1 MLAALGSI
9 EEDVARHFFRHLVHG
24 VDACHRAG
32 VVHLDIKPDNLI
44 IVDDGT
50 RNGCIKLTD
59 FGLSALWE
67 GSNGAPNH
75 PGLTSPLAM

>member
-1 MLAALGSI
+1 M
-9 EEDVARHFFRHLVHG
+9 ARHFFRHLVRG
-24 VDACHRAG
+24 VDACHKGG

-67 GSNGAPNH
+67 GPNGARKIF
-75 PGLTSPLAM
+75 GVVCFFRCFGFFLI